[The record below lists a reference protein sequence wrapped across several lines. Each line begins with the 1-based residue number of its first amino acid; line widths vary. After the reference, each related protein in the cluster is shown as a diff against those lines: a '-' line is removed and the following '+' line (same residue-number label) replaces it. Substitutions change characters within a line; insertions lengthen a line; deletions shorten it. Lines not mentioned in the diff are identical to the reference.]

1 MDSFIGKQF
10 EVESDL
16 ESLTS
21 DILYQGRTGD
31 DQRSGSASRSGSGT
45 PTLGGGPV
53 PAGGNPVPFSDY
65 RPPYQHQH
73 QHHTQ
78 MSQGQMLRNAPYVV
92 PFDESNLPEHACS
105 YCGIHSPASVAKCV
119 TCNKWF
125 CNSRGNT
132 TSSHLI
138 THLVRA
144 RHKQVMLHPE
154 SELGDSTLEC
164 YNCGNQ
170 NVFLLGFISAKSE
183 TVVVILCR
191 HPCASAG
198 SAGDVNWD
206 TNDWHPLIDDR
217 SFLSWLVAVP
227 SEQEVLRSRHISP
240 GQIAKLEEVWRI
252 NAAAKLSD
260 VTQAKEEEETIPEI
274 GCRFE
279 DGYEYQRSFG
289 PVVKAEAEYDKQL
302 RESQTQTDVDVTWD
316 MGLSK
321 RHLVSFVLSKVD
333 LADIKVTVGDEVR
346 LNYKRTFDSWTGK
359 GYVIKR
365 TDTAEDEIT
374 IELDPHG
381 PPPPIDKTSGFQVE
395 FLWNDATYQRV
406 QKSLT
411 TFATDDKSVSG
422 YIYHLL
428 VGHDIETVELDVEV
442 PKSLSVPGIAEL
454 NSVQQDAVRTVLK
467 MPLSLIQGP
476 PGTGKTVV
484 STTIAYHLCKMTG
497 EQVLACAPSNVVTDQ
512 LAERLEK
519 TGLKVVRLA
528 ARVREH
534 MDSRV
539 EHLTLHRQVAA
550 SGPSELKKLIELK
563 NELGEL
569 SASDEKQYNRLM
581 RDTERKILMSAD
593 VICSTCSGAGGPRLR
608 GMRFRSVLI
617 DESTQATEPE
627 CLIPVVNGCKQ
638 LILIGDHQ
646 QLGPVIANRKAAR
659 AGLSRSLF
667 ERLILLRHRPIRLT
681 VQYRMHPCLSLFPS
695 NMFYDG
701 SLQNGVT
708 IQDRKGVAGLPW
720 PIPDTPM
727 MFWASFGQEE
737 LSATG
742 ISYLNRSEA
751 VACQKLIMRMY
762 KAGVKPSQIGI
773 VTPYEGQRTYLKQF
787 LAGSMND
794 AFTEE
799 MYGELEI
806 ESVDAFQGREKDYII
821 LSCVR
826 SNDHQGIGFLSDK
839 RRMNVAIT
847 RAKYGL
853 VILGNP
859 RVLSKNLLWSYL
871 LNHFKERGCLVEGA
885 LGQLQKCVVPLFK
898 PRVQHR
904 FNEVR
909 RELDPAHQP
918 HYNIRQGPTPS
929 MTETSSVV
937 SFTDDIIAEPVSKS
951 IPVMFSQGFDGMDD
965 WRANANGPQAIGQ
978 SMSERI
984 LQQKEYEDDDDDDAS
999 ITTSFASQIGLY

>member
-21 DILYQGRTGD
+21 DILYQGRSEGAGGV
-31 DQRSGSASRSGSGT
+31 SGISTPRFGT
-45 PTLGGGPV
+45 PGM
-53 PAGGNPVPFSDY
+53 NPRANATSNTY
-65 RPPYQHQH
+65 NY
-73 QHHTQ
+73 TQ
-78 MSQGQMLRNAPYVV
+78 SSQSQMMRNAPYMT
-92 PFDESNLPEHACS
+92 PYDESELPEYACS
-105 YCGIHSPASVAKCV
+105 YCGIHSPGCVAKCV

-132 TSSHLI
+132 TSSHLV

-154 SELGDSTLEC
+154 SELGDTTLEC

-217 SFLSWLVAVP
+217 SFLSWLVCVP
-227 SEQEVLRSRHISP
+227 TEKEELRSRHISAA
-240 GQIAKLEEVWRI
+240 QIAKLEDIWRI
-252 NAAAKLSD
+252 NATAKLED
-260 VTQAKEEEETIPEI
+260 LTLAKENEEIIPEI
-274 GCRFE
+274 GCRFD
-279 DGYEYQRSFG
+279 DGYLYQRSFG

-321 RHLVSFVLSKVD
+321 RHLVTFVLSKVD

-346 LNYKRTFDSWTGK
+346 LHFKRTFDSWIGS

-365 TDTAEDEIT
+365 SDAAADEIT

-381 PPPPIDKTSGFQVE
+381 PPPPTDKTSGFQVE
-395 FLWNDATYQRV
+395 FVWNNVTYDRV
-406 QKSLT
+406 QKALKV
-411 TFATDDKSVSG
+411 FAEEDTSVSG
-422 YIYHLL
+422 YIYHKLL
-428 VGHDIETVELDVEV
+428 GHDIDSVELDVE
-442 PKSLSVPGIAEL
+442 PPRSLSVPGIAEL
-454 NSVQQDAVRTVLK
+454 NPVQQDAVRSVLK
-467 MPLSLIQGP
+467 LPLSLIQGP

-484 STTIAYHLCKMTG
+484 STTIAYHLAKMTQ

-519 TGLKVVRLA
+519 TGLKVVRVA

-539 EHLTLHRQVAA
+539 EHLTLHSRVAA
-550 SGPSELKKLIELK
+550 TGPSELRKLMELK

-569 SASDEKQYNRLM
+569 SASDEKRYVRLL
-581 RDTERKILMSAD
+581 RDTERKILRSAD
-593 VICSTCSGAGGPRLR
+593 VICSTCSGAGGSRLR

-646 QLGPVIANRKAAR
+646 QLGPVISNRKAAR

-708 IQDRKGVAGLPW
+708 VQDRRGVAGLPW
-720 PIPDTPM
+720 PIPETPM

-737 LSATG
+737 ISATG
-742 ISYLNRSEA
+742 VSYLNRSEA
-751 VACQKLIMRMY
+751 VACQKLITRMY
-762 KAGVKPSQIGI
+762 KSGVKPSQIGI
-773 VTPYEGQRTYLKQF
+773 VTPYEGQRTYLKQY
-787 LAGSMND
+787 LTTVGDMD
-794 AFTEE
+794 AET
-799 MYGELEI
+799 YGEIEI

-859 RVLSKNLLWSYL
+859 RVLSKNILWSYL

-885 LGQLQKCVVPLFK
+885 LGHLQKCTVPLLK
-898 PRVQHR
+898 PRAPQR
-904 FNEVR
+904 FNELRPDGGAAVGGYPR
-909 RELDPAHQP
+909 AQHFNDRFTS
-918 HYNIRQGPTPS
+918 TPS

-937 SFTDDIIAEPVSKS
+937 SYNDDIIAEPISKS
-951 IPVMFSQGFDGMDD
+951 IPVVFGQQFDALDD
-965 WRANANGPQAIGQ
+965 WREGPSDDQRAIGH
-978 SMSERI
+978 SLSERI
-984 LQQKEYEDDDDDDAS
+984 IQQKEYDDEDDDVQS
-999 ITTSFASQIGLY
+999 ISTSFASQMGLY